1 MDSVGNADKNGGKKM
16 KITVDVEGRPPRKD
30 GANSLWATDESQRV
44 LDLRLKILE
53 IQKKNALV
61 GTIDLPIRLDVTVFS
76 PNITNRKNSQTY
88 VGDLDS
94 FIAGICECI
103 QPAHPRANI
112 SDIFKKHTDV
122 APHIPLVVND
132 DAQVVEIISRKKF
145 DNRDHYS
152 VIIETVN

>member
-1 MDSVGNADKNGGKKM
+1 M
-16 KITVDVEGRPPRKD
+16 KIEFDVEGRPPRKD
-30 GANSLWATDESQRV
+30 GANSLWATGEAQRV

-53 IQKKNALV
+53 IQKENDLV
-61 GTIDLPIRLDVTVFS
+61 GPTDLPVKLSVIVFS
-76 PNITNRKNSQTY
+76 PNIANRKNSQTY

-112 SDIFKKHTDV
+112 SNIFEKHTEI

-132 DAQVVEIISRKKF
+132 DAQVIEIVSKKRF
-145 DNRDHYS
+145 DNHDHYS
-152 VIIETVN
+152 VILETMKN